1 MQGADTGSKSTVLVA
16 VGQRVVRAEAG
27 GRGHTKRFPQKAPVR
42 ANSQARPVAVGW
54 GTRRKRK
61 MVGATDRTP

>member
-42 ANSQARPVAVGW
+42 ADEQLSEARGGW
-54 GTRRKRK
+54 
-61 MVGATDRTP
+61 VED